1 MKSGRS
7 ENIFV
12 APSTKDWARNRKA
25 IAVIKYGETYMKT
38 LKDGSSEHMVVDD
51 QPIIL
56 SMRDFVGYVDIESYD
71 MRFLSFE
78 CEGNTYEVDYED
90 LDFYKQKRIKLI
102 E

>member
-1 MKSGRS
+1 MKLRS
-7 ENIFV
+7 DQTFY

-56 SMRDFVGYVDIESYD
+56 SMRDFLGYVDIESYD

-78 CEGNTYEVDYED
+78 CEGNTYEIDYED
-90 LDFYKQKRIKLI
+90 LDFYEQKRIKLI

>member
-1 MKSGRS
+1 MKLRS
-7 ENIFV
+7 DQTFY

-78 CEGNTYEVDYED
+78 CEGTTYEVDYED
-90 LDFYKQKRIKLI
+90 LDFYEQKRIKLI

>member
-1 MKSGRS
+1 MKLRS
-7 ENIFV
+7 DQTFY

-56 SMRDFVGYVDIESYD
+56 SMRDFLGYVDIESYD

-90 LDFYKQKRIKLI
+90 LDFYEQKRIKLI

>member
-1 MKSGRS
+1 MKLRS
-7 ENIFV
+7 DQTFY

-90 LDFYKQKRIKLI
+90 LDFYEQKRIKLI